1 MSNLVTVISKIYD
14 ASGKYVINLNV
25 KSRYK
30 GSSRENSKKTDKEGL
45 FIFQGSPNR
54 TVEILAKPP
63 NAKDYIVI
71 KTLNSSLVSS
81 RNNPLKVFLPKS
93 IEEYRKEKITPSSKG
108 IVTTLFKVI
117 DCNEKVLINFPV
129 KSRPKG
135 RQSSFERTTDEQGIV
150 EVLSSPNRDIEILVL
165 NLEDKFVLK
174 STINS
179 ENGSQTPIIIK
190 LDEPYENF
198 ISKTFISLLDRN
210 HQDYVVENTKV
221 EIVALGTQTKKI
233 LSISN
238 GKIPA
243 QSRVGEK
250 IQITVFKPDGSPF
263 KPRNLFSKK
272 LKTK

>member
-1 MSNLVTVISKIYD
+1 M
-14 ASGKYVINLNV
+14 
-25 KSRYK
+25 
-30 GSSRENSKKTDKEGL
+30 
-45 FIFQGSPNR
+45 
-54 TVEILAKPP
+54 
-63 NAKDYIVI
+63 
-71 KTLNSSLVSS
+71 
-81 RNNPLKVFLPKS
+81 
-93 IEEYRKEKITPSSKG
+93 
-108 IVTTLFKVI
+108 
-117 DCNEKVLINFPV
+117 

-221 EIVALGTQTKKI
+221 EIVALGTQTKN
-233 LSISN
+233 SFY
-238 GKIPA
+238 
-243 QSRVGEK
+243 
-250 IQITVFKPDGSPF
+250 IQWKNSC
-263 KPRNLFSKK
+263 SKQGW
-272 LKTK
+272 